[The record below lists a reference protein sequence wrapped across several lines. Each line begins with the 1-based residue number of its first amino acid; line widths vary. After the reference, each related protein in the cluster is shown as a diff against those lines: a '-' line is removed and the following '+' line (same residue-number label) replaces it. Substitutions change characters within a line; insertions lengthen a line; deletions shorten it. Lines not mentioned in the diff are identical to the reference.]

1 MIGVQRWDGIFE
13 YLMTR
18 TVGPVV
24 KDVPEE
30 INECICDVL
39 RNQSCLSKTGTLLKV
54 QFNRNRPICGSS
66 QDEMRFSGRLAQD
79 LAAF

>member
-1 MIGVQRWDGIFE
+1 MIRVQRWDSIFE
-13 YLMTR
+13 DLATR
-18 TVGPVV
+18 TIRPVV

-30 INECICDVL
+30 INGCMCDVL

-54 QFNRNRPICGSS
+54 QFNRNRPISGSF